1 MIYVKTLLILNIFS
15 ILEINILSIYFCFFL
30 VLQLEKGKYLFC
42 LGNYNNGITQPRLR
56 RRQKLLL
63 K

>member
-30 VLQLEKGKYLFC
+30 VLQLEKENIC

>member
-1 MIYVKTLLILNIFS
+1 MIYVKTLLILNIFF
-15 ILEINILSIYFCFFL
+15 YFRNKYIVNLFLFFFGFA
-30 VLQLEKGKYLFC
+30 VRKGKSLFC